1 MAAATTLGATIA
13 AAFTA
18 GLTNFG
24 PDVGLIV
31 AAVAGMY
38 VTVRV
43 ARALIAFAKR

>member
-1 MAAATTLGATIA
+1 MGTTIA

-24 PDVGLIV
+24 TDVGLIV
-31 AAVAGMY
+31 AAVVGMY

-43 ARALIAFAKR
+43 ARALIDFAKR